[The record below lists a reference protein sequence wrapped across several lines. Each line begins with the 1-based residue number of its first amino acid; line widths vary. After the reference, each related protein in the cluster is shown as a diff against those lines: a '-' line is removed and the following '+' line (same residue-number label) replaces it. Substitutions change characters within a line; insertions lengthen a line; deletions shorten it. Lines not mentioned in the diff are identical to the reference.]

1 MKVRMVAA
9 LLEPP
14 KVTVEEAQRIG
25 RYSRIEGEILA
36 LLRRPTRFPL
46 SLKEIRNELT
56 PFFSEPEI
64 WKGIHDLLDDGL
76 IRATYTSGFE
86 IGLEWA

>member
-1 MKVRMVAA
+1 MVAA
-9 LLEPP
+9 LLELPTI
-14 KVTVEEAQRIG
+14 VAEEAQRIV
-25 RYSRIEGEILA
+25 RYSRIEGEILV
-36 LLRRPTRFPL
+36 LLRRPTRFPTA
-46 SLKEIRNELT
+46 LKEIRNELA

-64 WKGIHDLLDDGL
+64 SKAILNLLDDGL

>member
-1 MKVRMVAA
+1 MAA

-14 KVTVEEAQRIG
+14 TIVVEETKRIG
-25 RYSRIEGEILA
+25 RYSTIEGEILV

-46 SLKEIRNELT
+46 AIKEIRNELV

-64 WKGIHDLLDDGL
+64 WKGILDLLGDGL
-76 IRATYTSGFE
+76 VHATYTSGFE

>member
-1 MKVRMVAA
+1 MAA

-14 KVTVEEAQRIG
+14 REIIEEAQKIG
-25 RYSRIEGEILA
+25 RYSRTEGEILV
-36 LLRRPTRFPL
+36 LLSRLVRSPL

-56 PFFSEPEI
+56 PFFSGPEI
-64 WKGIHDLLDDGL
+64 WKGILDLLDDGL
-76 IRATYTSGFE
+76 IRITYTSGYE

>member
-1 MKVRMVAA
+1 MAA

-14 KVTVEEAQRIG
+14 REIIEETQRIG
-25 RYSRIEGEILA
+25 RYSRIEGEILV
-36 LLRRPTRFPL
+36 LLDRPARSPA

-56 PFFSEPEI
+56 PFFSELEI
-64 WKGIHDLLDDGL
+64 WKGILDLLDDGL